1 MVRKR
6 RRGAAIVD
14 TPDGILVVSG
24 RKKLFI
30 LPGGG
35 TNKGESRKKAAIREL
50 REETGLHAISSSYLF
65 RYVGSI
71 HKDYRGGHFQDHGK
85 VFLIKAEGIARPRD
99 EVKYIA
105 YYKEGSD
112 LRISGVTRKVI
123 EKYYRSK
130 LIEG

>member
-14 TPDGILVVSG
+14 TPNGILVVSG

-35 TNKGESRKKAAIREL
+35 ANKGESRKKAAIREL
-50 REETGLHAISSSYLF
+50 REETGLHAISANYLF
-65 RYVGSI
+65 RYVGSV

-85 VFLIKAEGIARPRD
+85 VFLIKTEGIARPRD

-112 LRISGVTRKVI
+112 LTISGVTRKVI

-130 LIEG
+130 LTER